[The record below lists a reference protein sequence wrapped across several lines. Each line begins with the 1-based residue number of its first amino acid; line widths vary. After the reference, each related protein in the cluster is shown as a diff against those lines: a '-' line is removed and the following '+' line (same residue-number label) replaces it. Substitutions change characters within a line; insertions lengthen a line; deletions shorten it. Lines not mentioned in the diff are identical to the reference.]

1 MNLIGKP
8 TIHPLLFYT
17 GKLSGYFTW
26 VALLLGYCN
35 VHVVKTTD
43 LLWNR
48 YIDIALMLTGL
59 ILIVVSSFS
68 LGKSTRLGLPSE
80 GTVMKTGGLYRLSR
94 NPMYVG
100 FNLITIASVVY
111 FYNLIILAL
120 GIYSILVYHLIIL
133 GEEKFLENRFGQEY
147 LDYKR
152 KVKRY
157 WW

>member
-8 TIHPLLFYT
+8 TIHPFLFFT

-26 VALLLGYCN
+26 VALLLAYFN
-35 VHVVKTTD
+35 VHLFKTTD
-43 LLWNR
+43 LIWNR

-59 ILIVVSSFS
+59 IVIVISSFS
-68 LGKSTRLGLPSE
+68 LGRSNRLGLPSE
-80 GTVMKTGGLYRLSR
+80 STAMKTGGLYRRSR

-100 FNLITIASVVY
+100 FNLVTIASVIY
-111 FYNLIILAL
+111 FVNPIILAL

-147 LDYKR
+147 LEYKR
-152 KVKRY
+152 KVRRY